1 MTTSMPFPFH
11 PQVPV
16 TPPPDQHVFFKGPF
30 APMPPRSDFSR
41 AAYEASGMRPPQQ
54 PQQGPTPAPS
64 QSHLN
69 LNIPPRGGIP
79 PTTTTTR
86 MPHTPNTTPPAT
98 IPSAPE
104 AAMFQSIL
112 QDPSVDPR
120 YLAMASRIA
129 AYYQQRCQ
137 AVSNYQQQRCQAWA
151 AAQRQ
156 KCQEM
161 MQAAM
166 LIVAWYIR
174 DRISR
179 RRRRQRRAFKA
190 GLKRRAG
197 AGSGVGGGAG
207 VGKNRITKGE
217 AVRRWVLSVPAGSP
231 KAAGGSSSSS
241 DDARSRVLDKEEMEF
256 DMDREVS
263 AAAAGTSAADKDA
276 HLFSVADNLIKSQL
290 TRIDVPLLGA
300 LSFDESDDS
309 ESESEEEV
317 EEEEEEMEDDNFEQ
331 PGLDEEWEGEER
343 EEEEGQKRE
352 VEVAGSKSVH
362 AASSTRSSRKRKSS
376 CDL

>member
-1 MTTSMPFPFH
+1 MATSMPSPFH

-30 APMPPRSDFSR
+30 GQMPPRSDFSR
-41 AAYEASGMRPPQQ
+41 AAYEASGMRPP
-54 PQQGPTPAPS
+54 PQGPTPAPS
-64 QSHLN
+64 QTHLN
-69 LNIPPRGGIP
+69 INIPPHGIP
-79 PTTTTTR
+79 PTGT
-86 MPHTPNTTPPAT
+86 HTPAATPPNTTT
-98 IPSAPE
+98 APE
-104 AAMFQSIL
+104 AAMLQSIL

-151 AAQRQ
+151 NAQRQ

-179 RRRRQRRAFKA
+179 RRRKQRRAFKQ
-190 GLKRRAG
+190 GLKRR
-197 AGSGVGGGAG
+197 GGG
-207 VGKNRITKGE
+207 NDSRSRITKGE
-217 AVRRWVLSVPAGSP
+217 AVRRWVLRVPAG
-231 KAAGGSSSSS
+231 AAAA
-241 DDARSRVLDKEEMEF
+241 DDAKSRVLDKEEMEF
-256 DMDREVS
+256 EIDRDVP
-263 AAAAGTSAADKDA
+263 AADKDKDA

-300 LSFDESDDS
+300 LSFDESDES
-309 ESESEEEV
+309 ESESEEEFEEG
-317 EEEEEEMEDDNFEQ
+317 EEEEQEEDED
-331 PGLDEEWEGEER
+331 WEGDEVDA
-343 EEEEGQKRE
+343 EGRKEE

-362 AASSTRSSRKRKSS
+362 AAASTRSSRKRAKSS

>member
-1 MTTSMPFPFH
+1 MPFPFH

-30 APMPPRSDFSR
+30 GQMPPQSDFSR
-41 AAYEASGMRPPQQ
+41 AAYEASGMRRPP
-54 PQQGPTPAPS
+54 QGPTPS
-64 QSHLN
+64 QTQTHLSI
-69 LNIPPRGGIP
+69 NIPPHGIP
-79 PTTTTTR
+79 PAGT
-86 MPHTPNTTPPAT
+86 HTPGATPPNTTT
-98 IPSAPE
+98 APE

-137 AVSNYQQQRCQAWA
+137 AVTNHQQQRCQAWA
-151 AAQRQ
+151 NAQRQ
-156 KCQEM
+156 KCQET

-174 DRISR
+174 DRIAR
-179 RRRRQRRAFKA
+179 RRRKQRRAFKQ

-197 AGSGVGGGAG
+197 ARRGAG
-207 VGKNRITKGE
+207 NDSRNRITKGE
-217 AVRRWVLSVPAGSP
+217 AVRRWVLSVPAEP
-231 KAAGGSSSSS
+231 APAAE
-241 DDARSRVLDKEEMEF
+241 DAKSRVLDKEEMEF
-256 DMDREVS
+256 EMDREVP
-263 AAAAGTSAADKDA
+263 AANKDKDA

-309 ESESEEEV
+309 ESESEEEF
-317 EEEEEEMEDDNFEQ
+317 EEEEEEDAGGVEDDNFEQ
-331 PGLDEEWEGEER
+331 QDEDEEWEGDEVDV
-343 EEEEGQKRE
+343 EGRKEE

-362 AASSTRSSRKRKSS
+362 AAASTRSSRKRVKIP

>member
-1 MTTSMPFPFH
+1 MATSMPFPFH

-30 APMPPRSDFSR
+30 AQMPPRTDFSR
-41 AAYEASGMRPPQQ
+41 AAYEASGMRPP
-54 PQQGPTPAPS
+54 PQGPTPAPS
-64 QSHLN
+64 QTPF
-69 LNIPPRGGIP
+69 NINMPPHGMPPHGIP
-79 PTTTTTR
+79 PAGT
-86 MPHTPNTTPPAT
+86 HTPGTTPPNAPT
-98 IPSAPE
+98 APE

-151 AAQRQ
+151 NAHRQ

-174 DRISR
+174 DRIAR
-179 RRRRQRRAFKA
+179 RRRKQRRAFKQ

-197 AGSGVGGGAG
+197 AGAG
-207 VGKNRITKGE
+207 NDSRNRITKGE
-217 AVRRWVLSVPAGSP
+217 AVRRWVLSVPAGATASP
-231 KAAGGSSSSS
+231 RAEPAG
-241 DDARSRVLDKEEMEF
+241 DDAKSRVLDKEEMEF
-256 DMDREVS
+256 EMDREVP
-263 AAAAGTSAADKDA
+263 AAEKDKDA

-309 ESESEEEV
+309 ESESEEEEEF
-317 EEEEEEMEDDNFEQ
+317 EEEEVGEMEDDNFEQ
-331 PGLDEEWEGEER
+331 QERDEDWEGD
-343 EEEEGQKRE
+343 E
-352 VEVAGSKSVH
+352 VDVAGRKEEAEAAASKNVH
-362 AASSTRSSRKRKSS
+362 AAVSTRSSRKRAKSS
-376 CDL
+376 CD